1 MSFVF
6 EGFILFRISQT
17 TLKWTATL
25 LIKEEAVMSISHLFL
40 WLTACIWGFA
50 FVAQST
56 AMDVIGPHTFN
67 SVRFLLAT
75 LSLIPLLF
83 VFKVKTP
90 YSKSALFKGSA
101 AAGTLLFFGFT
112 FQQTGLLYTTAG
124 NAGFITS
131 MYIVM
136 VPLVGLLFK
145 HAVDRLTW
153 AGLAVALVGFYILTI
168 GPNLSINKGDA
179 LEFAGTLFWTGHV
192 LLISYLSRFLP
203 ALPLSIM
210 QFAVATVWATLT
222 AFTLENPTLSSI
234 ELAWWPLVY
243 AGVASS
249 GIAFTLQTLGQRNV
263 SPSSTAL
270 ILSMEAVFA
279 VLGGWLLMGEVL
291 SDRALFGC
299 ALIFAGMIVSQWPR
313 KTVKLEPTKEVS
325 L

>member
-1 MSFVF
+1 
-6 EGFILFRISQT
+6 
-17 TLKWTATL
+17 
-25 LIKEEAVMSISHLFL
+25 MSISHLFL
-40 WLTACIWGFA
+40 WLTASIWGFA

-56 AMDVIGPHTFN
+56 AMEVIGPHTFN
-67 SVRFLLAT
+67 AVRFLLAT

-83 VFKVKTP
+83 IFK
-90 YSKSALFKGSA
+90 SKQAYQMKALVKGSL
-101 AAGTLLFFGFT
+101 AAGTLLFCGFT

-131 MYIVM
+131 MYIVL

-153 AGLAVALVGFYILTI
+153 MGVIVALAGFYILTI
-168 GPNLSINKGDA
+168 GPNLAINKGDA
-179 LEFAGTLFWTGHV
+179 LELAGTIFWTLHV
-192 LLISYLSRFLP
+192 LLIGYLSRSLP

-210 QFAVATVWATLT
+210 QFAVATLWASLT
-222 AFTLENPTLSSI
+222 AFVLEIPTFESI

-249 GIAFTLQTLGQRNV
+249 GIAFTLQTLAQRQV
-263 SPSSTAL
+263 TPSTTAL

-279 VLGGWLLMGEVL
+279 VIGGWLFMDEVL

-299 ALIFAGMIVSQWPR
+299 ALIFTGMIVSQWPR
-313 KTVKLEPTKEVS
+313 KAAPINAEVPKETS

>member
-1 MSFVF
+1 
-6 EGFILFRISQT
+6 
-17 TLKWTATL
+17 
-25 LIKEEAVMSISHLFL
+25 MSIAHLFL
-40 WLTACIWGFA
+40 WLTAIIWGFA

-67 SVRFLLAT
+67 AVRFLLAT

-83 VFKVKTP
+83 IFK
-90 YSKSALFKGSA
+90 SKQAYDMKGLIKGSL
-101 AAGTLLFFGFT
+101 AAGTLLFCGFT

-131 MYIVM
+131 MYIVL

-153 AGLAVALVGFYILTI
+153 LGIAVALAGFYVLTI
-168 GPNLSINKGDA
+168 GPNLTINKGDA
-179 LEFAGTLFWTGHV
+179 LEFAGTLFWTLHV
-192 LLISYLSRFLP
+192 LLIGFLSRSLP

-210 QFAVATVWATLT
+210 QFAVATVWASLA
-222 AFTLENPTLSSI
+222 AFALETPTLSGI

-249 GIAFTLQTLGQRNV
+249 GIAFTLQTLGQRQV
-263 SPSSTAL
+263 TPSTTAL

-279 VLGGWLLMGEVL
+279 VIGGWLFMGEIL

-299 ALIFAGMIVSQWPR
+299 ALIFTGMIVSQWPR
-313 KTVKLEPTKEVS
+313 KEVALTTATTKETS
-325 L
+325 